1 MEMVA
6 SVYKRTRT
14 STVPK
19 LSELL
24 DRKPEPMEAP
34 EIVLRKLGQYTL
46 AAGLDL
52 ETNDFVKG
60 RKPSCVGRFGHKCW
74 CGPEDLQFRLV
85 QVGWVLGGCTKGE
98 PIHTRK
104 ERLIEPQNFNI
115 SEDATNKHGI
125 TNADIK
131 TNGLPL
137 REVLEELMSAM
148 WALHGAGGVVVSHH
162 LEFDAG
168 IIDEELQRCEMEE
181 WRPRWKLI
189 ASNGI
194 CTLDLNVQEWFQT
207 TSGRVK
213 EPGEKTLVMNLR
225 DSVMLFYADC
235 PPVLELLKRTHTAG
249 ADAELHLLLYRA
261 LRDLATRHA

>member
-1 MEMVA
+1 MRGA
-6 SVYKRTRT
+6 FR
-14 STVPK
+14 P
-19 LSELL
+19 
-24 DRKPEPMEAP
+24 P
-34 EIVLRKLGQYTL
+34 
-46 AAGLDL
+46 
-52 ETNDFVKG
+52 
-60 RKPSCVGRFGHKCW
+60 CW

-104 ERLIEPQNFNI
+104 ERLIKPQNFNI

-213 EPGEKTLVMNLR
+213 EPGEKNVGDEFKRLCHALLRRLSPCTRVTQANAHCWGRCRIASLVVQSASRFSDETCVDHSGRNKNMQQGGQLH
-225 DSVMLFYADC
+225 
-235 PPVLELLKRTHTAG
+235 VLG
-249 ADAELHLLLYRA
+249 I
-261 LRDLATRHA
+261 